1 MYDMTS
7 RHVPSVCVAHPL
19 SCSAPPVIWYTPFPT
34 PPNTTK
40 HHQTQQILGLTYPIN
55 LLVNFA
61 LRLWGLRENIVGLL
75 FDMDAMRLPLS
86 TFYMVTYASL
96 VMVFALSVAV
106 PSVWFLVEVIGS
118 TACMVFAYV
127 FPALLLATGEAGGGA
142 WGRAGGAGLLL
153 VAAVVAVFGT
163 INAFASLG

>member
-1 MYDMTS
+1 M
-7 RHVPSVCVAHPL
+7 HVD
-19 SCSAPPVIWYTPFPT
+19 W
-34 PPNTTK
+34 
-40 HHQTQQILGLTYPIN
+40 QQVLGLTYPIN

-75 FDMDAMRLPLS
+75 FDIDAMQLQLG
-86 TFYMVTYASL
+86 TFYIVTYASL
-96 VMVFALSVAV
+96 VVVFVLSVAV

-127 FPALLLATGEAGGGA
+127 FPALLLATGEAGGGRWA
-142 WGRAGGAGLLL
+142 KAGGLGLLA

-163 INAFASLG
+163 INAFASL